1 MVNLAIIYILYILI
15 CLLNSLYFLVGIKG
29 SCLTFDTRKPLE
41 NQTLKL
47 SQFNDDFVFVASQ
60 TEREKTILGSNYD
73 PILANNI
80 SPIQWAILERIGR
93 SRYHGEITVG
103 VESLVKFFQLSPKDL
118 FYYRKFMLK
127 NGLITKQ
134 SIMLR
139 TNTGQIQKGLLF
151 HLPHYFEEWR
161 PKSQQT
167 LYELIKYLKE
177 NNGLVLY
184 DAVKDLF
191 GPEFRK
197 DLKHTDWRK
206 YVETDKCLPYN
217 EVYPDSDKSKW
228 KSKNGNQ
235 RLVKMVGSIVI

>member
-1 MVNLAIIYILYILI
+1 M
-15 CLLNSLYFLVGIKG
+15 
-29 SCLTFDTRKPLE
+29 
-41 NQTLKL
+41 
-47 SQFNDDFVFVASQ
+47 ASQ

-73 PILANNI
+73 PLLAQKI

-93 SRYHGEITVG
+93 SRQHGEITVG
-103 VESLVKFFQLSPKDL
+103 GESLVKYFQLSPRDL
-118 FYYRKFMLK
+118 FYYRKLMLK

-134 SIMLR
+134 SIIIR
-139 TNTGQIQKGLLF
+139 SNTGQIQKGLLF

-184 DAVKDLF
+184 DNVKYLF
-191 GPEFRK
+191 GPDFRK

-206 YVETDKCLPYN
+206 YVETDKCLPYS
-217 EVYPDSDKSKW
+217 EIYPDSDQSKW
-228 KSKNGNQ
+228 KAKNGNVK
-235 RLVKMVGSIVI
+235 LVKMVVLYKQIEMGSLLSR